1 MPYSPRTPDEI
12 RQSLIA
18 FLVSTGVVIP
28 VDEGDVASTLL
39 AAYSEDM
46 ASHEDRLLQFV
57 NGHFFAVDGD
67 LLDDRAAQVPGLSPR
82 RLNAKAKGGSV
93 RLRRSDSTTSVVFA
107 PGELLIANSRIQDVT
122 YTNRYPVTFPIGVL
136 EVSGAHFVAIQG
148 GASGNADVGTVNLVV
163 RDQGLIF
170 CRNDDR
176 FTGGFDREKD
186 GDFRARARAFV
197 LTLARSQA
205 DAIVGLALN
214 FTDSTGAGVLHAK
227 AIQFADRQRGYTELV
242 VSDGQGLPGS
252 TRAGRETSGTF
263 PDLIAGTRH
272 TMYFDGPAAT
282 RLRIR
287 IGGVEYLAP
296 QSWLAVLEESG
307 VAIAQETPP
316 FVLPGVPWGISKHL
330 VYQGWIAEFQDYVNR
345 TCVAAG
351 TRVRVMPPEVQS
363 VNISANC
370 IVASGQRGTASVFS
384 SVRRAIVEFFEYI
397 PPGEP
402 AYIHKIHERVAKIPG
417 VVNIIFD
424 QRDLV
429 PGSQRTKLVTNLSNI
444 VLR

>member
-28 VDEGDVASTLL
+28 VDEGDVASTLM

-46 ASHEDRLLQFV
+46 AAYESQLLQFV
-57 NGHFFAVDGD
+57 NGHFFAVDGE
-67 LLDDRAAQVPGLSPR
+67 LLDDRAGQIPGLTPR
-82 RLNAKAKGGSV
+82 RQNVKARGGSV
-93 RLRRSDSTTSVVFA
+93 RLRRSNGSVTAVYG
-107 PGELLIANSRIQDVT
+107 PGELTIANSRKQGILYV
-122 YTNRYPVTFPIGVL
+122 NRYPVTFPVGVL
-136 EVSGAHFVAIQG
+136 EVTGTHFVSTTG
-148 GASGNADVGTVNLVV
+148 GLDANADVGTVNLVV
-163 RDQGLIF
+163 RGDGIVL
-170 CRNDDR
+170 CRNEDR
-176 FTGGFDREKD
+176 FTGGYDREKD
-186 GDFRARARAFV
+186 GDFRARARAYV
-197 LTLARSQA
+197 VTLARSQA
-205 DAIVGLALN
+205 DALVGLALN

-227 AIQFADRQRGYTELV
+227 AIEFATTQRGYTELV

-252 TRAGRETSGTF
+252 TRAGRETTGVF
-263 PDLIAGTRH
+263 PNLITGTRH
-272 TMYFDGPAAT
+272 TMYFDAPAAT
-282 RLRIR
+282 RLRVR

-296 QSWLAVLEESG
+296 QAWLATLEESG
-307 VAIAQETPP
+307 VAVVQERPP
-316 FVLPGVPWGISKHL
+316 FITAGVPWSISKHL
-330 VYQGWIAEFQDYVNR
+330 VYQGWVAEFQDYINR

-363 VNISANC
+363 VSISANC
-370 IVASGQRGTASVFS
+370 IVASGRRGTAAVFA
-384 SVRRAIVEFFEYI
+384 SVRRALVEFFEYI

-402 AYIHKIHERVAKIPG
+402 AYIHKMHERVAKIPG

-424 QRDLV
+424 QADFV